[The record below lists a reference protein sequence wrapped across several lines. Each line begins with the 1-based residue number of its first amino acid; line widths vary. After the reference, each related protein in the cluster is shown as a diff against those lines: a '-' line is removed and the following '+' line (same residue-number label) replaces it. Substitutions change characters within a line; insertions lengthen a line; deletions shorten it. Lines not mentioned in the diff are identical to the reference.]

1 MKSPEDIY
9 ASVSNEIDVIL
20 AKLKTLPANNEIA
33 SAKEKAEEIFDAISV
48 ELKDNVESLKRNAE
62 WNTFTIAFYGETNAG
77 KSTIIETMRL
87 MLNEPGKIK
96 QQKEFKAL
104 QERLGITP
112 DHLQAMNT
120 AVTVAEQS
128 IENFKRNLSQ
138 VNVAHNLE
146 TQRLNTEITALR
158 ELIQQHKQT
167 ASLWQKLLDHFIKR
181 PEQIKIQEFL
191 NELRTREDAHRLSSA
206 SLQQECDK
214 ANQRYEACKLALD
227 EANLSIA
234 KLAEHADGAIIG
246 KGMSDFTRDATI
258 YEITANSQK
267 FALLDLPGIEGK
279 EALVLDGIWA
289 GVKKAHAVFY
299 VTGKAAAPQKGDG
312 THMGTLE
319 KIKQQLGTQTEVWT
333 IYNKRITNPIA
344 LQRGTLTES
353 DEATSLHDVDE
364 KMTSVL
370 GRNYRGSIILSA
382 HAAFLA
388 SAKCLVPNSDAAK
401 SKAKFDAKYS
411 EEELLKLSGIA
422 EFKNILVDRLVQDCR
437 AKIVRS
443 NFNKADGA
451 VINAMS
457 RVSNILENSFKPLA
471 IKLIEDAEVSQSQL
485 DLSLDTLRNR
495 LTSQGESAV
504 TEFTEN
510 VRSAIYEEI
519 DCDIDNDDFKEA
531 FESIILSKQK
541 ALIENL
547 PERMQLEVDKF
558 QVQIRDVIDRFEN
571 FAAEVIDTYGNL
583 ARSSFSKNIN
593 LKINLNSGI
602 NVPGLVSALIGAGL
616 MFWNPAG
623 WGLLALGAVSLIVG
637 VYKSV
642 RSLFSSDYKKSQQR
656 KSANSN
662 LRDIDGKLRES
673 LRETLDAA
681 IPQLQATL
689 DAVKT
694 TLELPAQQVQQMIVV
709 LGQAEKQLKNI
720 SNIIKTEGVL

>member
-33 SAKEKAEEIFDAISV
+33 SAKDKAEEIFDAISV

-87 MLNEPGKIK
+87 MLNEPGKVK
-96 QQKEFKAL
+96 QQEEFKAL
-104 QERLGITP
+104 QESLGITP

-128 IENFKRNLSQ
+128 IENFKQKLDQ

-167 ASLWQKLLDHFIKR
+167 ASLWQKLLDHFVKR
-181 PEQIKIQEFL
+181 PEQIKIQAFL
-191 NELRTREDAHRLSSA
+191 NELRTREDAHRLSST
-206 SLQQECDK
+206 SLQQKYDEAK
-214 ANQRYEACKLALD
+214 QRYEACKLALD

-258 YEITANSQK
+258 YEISVNSQK

-353 DEATSLHDVDE
+353 DEESSLHDVDE

-388 SAKCLVPNSDAAK
+388 SAKCLVPNSDTAK

-411 EEELLKLSGIA
+411 EEELLKLSGIT
-422 EFKNILVDRLVQDCR
+422 EFKNIVVDKLVQDCR
-437 AKIVRS
+437 SKIVRS
-443 NFNKADGA
+443 NFNKADGV
-451 VINAMS
+451 VINA
-457 RVSNILENSFKPLA
+457 VSHVSSILNNSFKPLV
-471 IKLIEDAEVSQSQL
+471 IKLVEDAEVAKSQL
-485 DLSLDTLRNR
+485 DISLDTLRNR

-504 TEFTEN
+504 TEFTES
-510 VRSAIYEEI
+510 VRSAIYRAI
-519 DCDIDNDDFKEA
+519 DCDIDNDDFKKA
-531 FESIILSKQK
+531 FENIILSKQN
-541 ALIENL
+541 ALIENF

-558 QVQIRDVIDRFEN
+558 QVQVRDVIERFES
-571 FAAEVIDTYGNL
+571 FAAEVIDSYGNL
-583 ARSSFSKNIN
+583 AKNSFGKKID
-593 LKINLNSGI
+593 LKINLDSGI
-602 NVPGLVSALIGAGL
+602 NMPGLLSALAGAAL
-616 MFWNPAG
+616 MIWNPAS
-623 WGLLALGAVSLIVG
+623 WIVMAFGAVSLIIG
-637 VYKSV
+637 VYKAI
-642 RSLFSSDYKKSQQR
+642 RSYFSSTYKKSQQR
-656 KSANSN
+656 KSTNSN
-662 LRDIDGKLRES
+662 LRDIDGKLRET
-673 LRETLDAA
+673 LRETLASA
-681 IPQLQATL
+681 IPQLQVKL
-689 DAVKT
+689 DEIKAA
-694 TLELPAQQVQQMIVV
+694 LELPSQQVQQMIFV
-709 LGQAEKQLKNI
+709 LGQAEKQLKDI
-720 SNIIKTEGVL
+720 SNTIKMEGAL